1 MYHDPNTVLS
11 PKHMVKSV
19 EVIYDAGPV
28 ERSWSVAR
36 LKWGDSP
43 AVGIRWNGD
52 SANSTGTPQARGNP
66 VWFIVPE
73 ELEGAVLNAAHE
85 WSRAKQND
93 LAEGYRLMAADRER
107 EAEAE
112 EWTEALVGDID

>member
-1 MYHDPNTVLS
+1 MYHDPKTVLS

-19 EVIYDAGPV
+19 DVIFDKGPV
-28 ERSWSVAR
+28 EWSWSVAR

-52 SANSTGTPQARGNP
+52 STNSKGTPQARGNP
-66 VWFIVPE
+66 AWFIVPK
-73 ELEGAVLNAAHE
+73 ELESAILNAAQE
-85 WSRAKQND
+85 SSKAKQSA
-93 LAEGYRLMAADRER
+93 LAEGYRQMAADRAR
-107 EAEAE
+107 EMEAE